1 MIFDSPITA
10 KSLSVLLN
18 FLLAIFA
25 RFHYIR
31 SSLEIRALLLIIND
45 FGSMFEDLS
54 GKLESIFKTLKGQ
67 HRISEE
73 NIKASLREVRVALLE
88 ADVNYI
94 VVKDFINRVRDRA
107 IGEKVFE
114 KLTPGQLII
123 KFIHEELVRV
133 LGGGTAEVIMQKGAA
148 TVIMMC
154 GLQGSGKTTHTAKLA
169 SYFRKKNKSRP
180 LMVAADIY
188 RPAAID
194 QLKTLG
200 KQLNIPVYS
209 EDSKDVTAICVNALE
224 FAKENRNDLI
234 ILDTAGRLHID
245 EEMMNELIR
254 VKERVQPHETLFVA
268 DSMIGQDAVTTAA
281 EFNEK
286 LSFDGVILTKMDG
299 DSRGGAA
306 LSIREVTG
314 KPIKF
319 VGTGEKL
326 DEIEVFHPDRLAQR
340 ILGMGDILSIV
351 EKAQDNMD
359 QAEAERLARK
369 IEKEDFTYEDFL
381 AQIRQIKKM
390 GSIKSMLK
398 MMPGIGNKLDAMDI
412 DEKAFIKIE
421 AIIHSM
427 TRKER
432 NKPQLLNGSRKLRI
446 ARGSG
451 RSVQEINQLIKQ
463 FEQMNMMMRQIR
475 KIGFN
480 KLARGM
486 FGAKAPTRPY

>member
-1 MIFDSPITA
+1 
-10 KSLSVLLN
+10 
-18 FLLAIFA
+18 
-25 RFHYIR
+25 
-31 SSLEIRALLLIIND
+31 
-45 FGSMFEDLS
+45 MFEDLS

>member
-1 MIFDSPITA
+1 MFD
-10 KSLSVLLN
+10 
-18 FLLAIFA
+18 
-25 RFHYIR
+25 
-31 SSLEIRALLLIIND
+31 E
-45 FGSMFEDLS
+45 LS

-73 NIKASLREVRVALLE
+73 NIKAALREVRVALLE
-88 ADVNYI
+88 ADVNYL
-94 VVKDFINRVRDRA
+94 VVKDFINKVKDRA
-107 IGEKVFE
+107 VGEKVFE
-114 KLTPGQLII
+114 KITPGQLII

-133 LGGGTAEVIMQKGAA
+133 LGGDTSEVNFAKTGPS
-148 TVIMMC
+148 VIMMC

-169 SYFRKKNKSRP
+169 SYFRKRNKKHP

-194 QLKTLG
+194 QLITLG
-200 KQLNIPVYS
+200 RQLSIPVYS
-209 EDSKDVTAICVNALE
+209 EDSKNVPDICKHALE
-224 FAKENRNDLI
+224 FAKLNKHDLV

-245 EEMMNELIR
+245 EEMMKELIL
-254 VKERVQPHETLFVA
+254 VKETVSPNEILFVA

-281 EFNEK
+281 EFNQK
-286 LSFDGVILTKMDG
+286 LNFSGVILTKMDG

-340 ILGMGDILSIV
+340 ILGMGDILSLV
-351 EKAQDNMD
+351 EKAQDNID
-359 QAEAERLARK
+359 QVEAERLANK
-369 IEKEDFTYEDFL
+369 LQKEDFTYEDFL
-381 AQIRQIKKM
+381 SQIKQIKKM

-398 MMPGIGNKLDAMDI
+398 MMPGLGTKLDAMDI
-412 DEKAFIKIE
+412 DEKAFVKIE

-427 TRKER
+427 TKKER
-432 NKPQLLNGSRKLRI
+432 NKPSLLNGSRKLRI
-446 ARGSG
+446 AKGSG

-475 KIGFN
+475 KIGFD
-480 KLARGM
+480 KLAKGM
-486 FGAKAPTRPY
+486 FGGQSPKRPY